1 MRKGQ
6 IHWIAIAQAIAIIMV
21 VMYHVRLLNATTGEN
36 YVFIDNICGFLG
48 HVHMPV
54 FFLLSGFLLYH
65 TRISANVKIGNLYK
79 DKVLRLV
86 VPFVFCTILGN
97 MAQIVF
103 NGFVKHPHDVTVA
116 SFFQSFFFTGGYP
129 WPHRWFLM
137 ALILMM
143 LLYPLYK
150 LVTSNKA
157 VEWILLLLLVAI
169 QYVSLQAEPN
179 VFCIQQFVE
188 YSPFFFLGILLC
200 KYRLWQCLAYWWL
213 PFVLWAL
220 AIVIYLVPSLW
231 EMAQYGLFAY
241 RLLCACALIATAL
254 QLSRYWPMTFSSFR
268 NYVFQIYIFGVVF
281 QAFVELIVWKWL
293 GCPEILVVPFFVLN
307 VLAGV
312 WLPVLLCKMAEKI
325 PCCLLHVC
333 MGLRQ

>member
-116 SFFQSFFFTGGYP
+116 SFFQSFFFAGGYP

-325 PCCLLHVC
+325 PCRLLHVC

>member
-1 MRKGQ
+1 
-6 IHWIAIAQAIAIIMV
+6 
-21 VMYHVRLLNATTGEN
+21 
-36 YVFIDNICGFLG
+36 
-48 HVHMPV
+48 
-54 FFLLSGFLLYH
+54 
-65 TRISANVKIGNLYK
+65 
-79 DKVLRLV
+79 
-86 VPFVFCTILGN
+86 
-97 MAQIVF
+97 
-103 NGFVKHPHDVTVA
+103 
-116 SFFQSFFFTGGYP
+116 
-129 WPHRWFLM
+129 M

-213 PFVLWAL
+213 PFVLWVL
-220 AIVIYLVPSLW
+220 AIGIYLVPCLW
-231 EMAQYGLFAY
+231 DAARHVLFAY
-241 RLLCACALIATAL
+241 RLLCVCALIATAL
-254 QLSRYWPMTFSSFR
+254 QLSRYRPMLFSSFR
-268 NYVFQIYIFGVVF
+268 NYIFQIYIFGVAF
-281 QAFVELIVWKWL
+281 QAFVELIVWRHL
-293 GCPEILVVPFFVLN
+293 GCPGALVMPFFVLN

-312 WLPVLLCKMAEKI
+312 WLPVLLSKMAEKI
-325 PCCLLHVC
+325 PSRLLHVC